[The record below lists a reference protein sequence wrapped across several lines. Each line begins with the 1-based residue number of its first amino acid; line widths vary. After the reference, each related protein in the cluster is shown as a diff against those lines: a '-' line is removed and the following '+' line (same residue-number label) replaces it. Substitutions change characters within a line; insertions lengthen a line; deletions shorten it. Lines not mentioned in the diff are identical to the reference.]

1 MRYILTFVENYDFM
15 NFRKYLTPVLHILAW
30 IVVYFLPDLLF
41 EVPSGPIFMVKRN
54 LHFILVFF
62 FFYLNYFVL
71 VPRFLLHKKQVLFA
85 LTIILALVFSYYT
98 NDIIMHR
105 VHDKYADNTMVM
117 AKKPISAKMLERME
131 RRKEHRRHA
140 ENAGTV
146 VIVLMGFFISTIAR
160 ETREWY
166 QQEKERKEMEKQ
178 QLMSELSFLKS
189 QVNPHFLFN
198 SLNGIYAL
206 AIKKSDKT
214 PEAVLQLSD
223 LMRHMLYESD
233 REEVELDKEVEYLK
247 NYIQLQKLRMPPE
260 AQVSFEVE
268 GDISRKMIAPMLFIP
283 FIENAFK
290 HGVDAD
296 GATIGIKIQVKG
308 NILTFDM
315 MNRISKAK
323 SKDSSSGIGLANVRK
338 RLDLLYGDKYH
349 LDYKESNGNF
359 VVHLQLNLQA

>member
-1 MRYILTFVENYDFM
+1 M
-15 NFRKYLTPVLHILAW
+15 NFRKYLTPILHVLAW

-41 EVPSGPIFMVKRN
+41 EVPAGSVFLIKRN

-71 VPRFLLHKKQVLFA
+71 VPRFLLHKKQLLFA
-85 LTIILALVFSYYT
+85 LTVIFALVFSYYT
-98 NDIIMHR
+98 NDIIMRR
-105 VHDKYADNTMVM
+105 VHNKYPGNVM
-117 AKKPISAKMLERME
+117 AMTKKPVSAKKLERME
-131 RRKEHRRHA
+131 RRKEHRHRA

-166 QQEKERKEMEKQ
+166 IQDRERKEMEKQ
-178 QLMSELSFLKS
+178 QLISELSFLKS

-214 PEAVLQLSD
+214 PDAVLQLSE

-233 REEVELDKEVEYLK
+233 REEVELEKEVEYLK
-247 NYIQLQKLRMPPE
+247 NYIQLQKLRMPTD
-260 AQVSFEVE
+260 AQVSFETE

-296 GATIGIKIQVKG
+296 GATIQIKMLVKG

-315 MNRISKAK
+315 MNRVSQAK
-323 SKDSSSGIGLANVRK
+323 SKDSSSGIGLMNVRK
-338 RLDLLYGDKYH
+338 RLDLLYGNRYK
-349 LDYKESNGNF
+349 LEYKESNGNF
-359 VVHLQLNLQA
+359 VVHLYLNLEA